1 MERLQMQELV
11 QEIQM
16 VIDEWCRSKCSDD
29 EDDYL
34 FKCKKCKY
42 KELCL
47 KLDELSKVIDRCK
60 KFK

>member
-16 VIDEWCRSKCSDD
+16 VIDDWRRSKCPD
-29 EDDYL
+29 EHDYL

-42 KELCL
+42 KELCS
-47 KLDELSKVIDRCK
+47 KLDELTKVIDRCK